1 MDITNKRFFT
11 AALELALEAKYMNF
25 GAGGPRTVRAM
36 TIRIVASFLAI
47 LATGLIA
54 APVETSAR
62 GGFAG
67 GHGMSFRAGF
77 RAPIIR
83 PAIAPPT
90 RVAIPAIRPAIARPT
105 RVAVPA
111 RLHNTA
117 PFARFRHTIG
127 PRRIW
132 VGAPWYGDYGAP
144 WYGDYGDSTYVVPDG
159 QSPSDTSPTT
169 DANMTPRRLGCSA
182 QTYRVPSEAGGE
194 TSVKVVRC

>member
-1 MDITNKRFFT
+1 M
-11 AALELALEAKYMNF
+11 
-25 GAGGPRTVRAM
+25 RAM
-36 TIRIVASFLAI
+36 TIRIAASFLAI
-47 LATGLIA
+47 LAIGLIA

-77 RAPIIR
+77 RAPI
-83 PAIAPPT
+83 
-90 RVAIPAIRPAIARPT
+90 IRPAIARPT

-144 WYGDYGDSTYVVPDG
+144 WYGDYGDSTYVVPDE
-159 QSPSDTSPTT
+159 QSPSDTSRPP
-169 DANMTPRRLGCSA
+169 DAHMTPRRCASA
-182 QTYRVPSEAGGE
+182 QQ
-194 TSVKVVRC
+194 

>member
-1 MDITNKRFFT
+1 M
-11 AALELALEAKYMNF
+11 
-25 GAGGPRTVRAM
+25 RAM
-36 TIRIVASFLAI
+36 TSRIVASFLAI

-62 GGFAG
+62 GGGFAG
-67 GHGMSFRAGF
+67 GHGMSVRAGF
-77 RAPIIR
+77 RAPI
-83 PAIAPPT
+83 
-90 RVAIPAIRPAIARPT
+90 IRPAIARPT

-111 RLHNTA
+111 RVHNTA

-132 VGAPWYGDYGAP
+132 VGAPWYS
-144 WYGDYGDSTYVVPDG
+144 DYGDSTYVVPDEP
-159 QSPSDTSPTT
+159 SPSDTSPTT

>member
-1 MDITNKRFFT
+1 M
-11 AALELALEAKYMNF
+11 
-25 GAGGPRTVRAM
+25 RAM
-36 TIRIVASFLAI
+36 TSRIASSFLVV
-47 LATGLIA
+47 LAAGLIA

-62 GGFAG
+62 GGAFAG
-67 GHGMSFRAGF
+67 GHGMSFRGGF
-77 RAPIIR
+77 RAPIMR
-83 PAIAPPT
+83 A
-90 RVAIPAIRPAIARPT
+90 AIARPT

-111 RLHNTA
+111 RIHNTV
-117 PFARFRHTIG
+117 PFARFRHSTG

-132 VGAPWYGDYGAP
+132 VGVPWYSDYGGP
-144 WYGDYGDSTYVVPDG
+144 WYGDYGDSTYVVPDE

>member
-1 MDITNKRFFT
+1 M
-11 AALELALEAKYMNF
+11 
-25 GAGGPRTVRAM
+25 RAM
-36 TIRIVASFLAI
+36 TTRIVAGFLVI
-47 LATGLIA
+47 LASGLIA

-62 GGFAG
+62 GGGFAG

-83 PAIAPPT
+83 PAIARPT
-90 RVAIPAIRPAIARPT
+90 QVAIPA
-105 RVAVPA
+105 RV
-111 RLHNTA
+111 HNTA
-117 PFARFRHTIG
+117 PFARFRHTTG

-132 VGAPWYGDYGAP
+132 VGAPWYSDYGAP
-144 WYGDYGDSTYVVPDG
+144 WYSDYGDSTYVVPDE

-169 DANMTPRRLGCSA
+169 DANMTPPRLGCSA